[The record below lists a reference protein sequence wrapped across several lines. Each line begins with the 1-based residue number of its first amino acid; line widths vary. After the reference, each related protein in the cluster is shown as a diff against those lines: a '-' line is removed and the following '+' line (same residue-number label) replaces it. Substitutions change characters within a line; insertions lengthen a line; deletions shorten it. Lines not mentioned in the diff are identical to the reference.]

1 MKTTLS
7 ILALAAALPARAGL
21 AEDIAA
27 QEARLQQLRQAM
39 VPVVAPLLVNDA
51 QARVFLSLTPVANA
65 LAGLNSLPAASRT
78 IVVQSTGRNGHFWSD
93 GDWCHSYVELDASD
107 SLRARAE
114 LSQLKASFREDG
126 GIELGTHA
134 AVRGK
139 VQVKFQ
145 FKGKRV
151 RVWPFGNVCPPG
163 GGVGTSIGVEF
174 AKDLDLGLLL
184 SFARSADGQALA
196 YSARFIRPAEV
207 NVTAQIGLGQ
217 VGTIGHPMSFALPGA
232 PIASGTVPLLLGRQG
247 SLRLPGVAQPR
258 TYAFQLTPTAFSTTG
273 QAVTAAWK
281 AKVVF
286 DAPAP

>member
-1 MKTTLS
+1 MKNIVST
-7 ILALAAALPARAGL
+7 LALAAVLPAQAGL
-21 AEDIAA
+21 AEDVAA

-51 QARVFLSLTPVANA
+51 HARVFLSLTPVAQA
-65 LAGLNSLPAASRT
+65 LAGLNALPAASRT
-78 IVVQSTGRNGHFWSD
+78 IVVQSTGRNGNFWSD
-93 GDWCHSYVELDASD
+93 GDWCNSYVELDAAD

-114 LSQLKASFREDG
+114 LSQLKATFRDD

-145 FKGKRV
+145 FKGRRV
-151 RVWPFGNVCPPG
+151 HVWPIGNVCPPG
-163 GGVGTSIGVEF
+163 GGTGFSIGVDF

-184 SFARSADGQALA
+184 SFARSADGQSLA
-196 YSARFIRPAEV
+196 YSARFIRPNEV
-207 NVTAQIGLGQ
+207 NVTAQIGLQ
-217 VGTIGHPMSFALPGA
+217 HIGTIGHPMSFALPNT
-232 PIASGTVPLLLGRQG
+232 PVASGSVPLLLGRQG
-247 SLRLPGVAQPR
+247 TLRLPGVAQPR
-258 TYAFQLTPTAFSTTG
+258 TYAFQLTPTAFSTAG